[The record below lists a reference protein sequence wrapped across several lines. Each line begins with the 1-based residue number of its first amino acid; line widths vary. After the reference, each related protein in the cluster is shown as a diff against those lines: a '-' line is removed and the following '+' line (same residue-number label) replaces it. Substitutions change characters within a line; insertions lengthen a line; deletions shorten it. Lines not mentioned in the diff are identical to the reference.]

1 MVGFGSKIRRI
12 GRSTGELVIIGSLVF
27 FVTILILL
35 MSGAPPLAA
44 FYHILNGSLGSWTK
58 IAQVLT
64 AWIPLT
70 LCASG
75 LLFSFRVGLW
85 NIGVEGQVVAGAIA
99 ATAVMKLGGTFEIPW
114 MIILFSFVVAFFAG
128 SLWAGLAGLLKTRGG
143 VNEIFGG
150 LGLNFVAHGL
160 TLWLIFG
167 PWKRAGVASMSGTE
181 PFPEL
186 LWLSGFLSNRLSPSG
201 IVLATAALLATG
213 WVLGRTR
220 FGLNLKGVG
229 SNPRAAYLHGLKPDR
244 YFIYAMAMAGGTA
257 GLAGAFQVA
266 GVYHRLIPIIS
277 SNYGYLA
284 LLVVMLSGYRVGV
297 VPAIAFFFACL
308 NVGSIQLPMMLQLD
322 SSLSGIIQGTMVLAT
337 LLAHGW
343 KSWRSKA

>member
-1 MVGFGSKIRRI
+1 M
-12 GRSTGELVIIGSLVF
+12 
-27 FVTILILL
+27 
-35 MSGAPPLAA
+35 
-44 FYHILNGSLGSWTK
+44 
-58 IAQVLT
+58 
-64 AWIPLT
+64 
-70 LCASG
+70 
-75 LLFSFRVGLW
+75 
-85 NIGVEGQVVAGAIA
+85 AGAIG
-99 ATAVMKLGGTFEIPW
+99 ATAIMKLGGTFLMPS
-114 MIILFSFVVAFFAG
+114 MIILFSFVAAFVAG

-167 PWKRAGVASMSGTE
+167 PWKRTGVASMSGTE

-186 LWLSGFLSNRLSPSG
+186 LWLSGLLSNRLSPSG
-201 IVLATAALLATG
+201 IVLATAVLVVTG

-220 FGLNLKGVG
+220 FGLGLKAVG
-229 SNPRAAYLHGLKPDR
+229 SNPKAAFLHGLKPDR
-244 YFIYAMAMAGGTA
+244 YCMYAMAMAGGSA

-284 LLVVMLSGYRVGV
+284 LLVVMLSGYKVGGA
-297 VPAIAFFFACL
+297 PAIAFFFACL

-322 SSLSGIIQGTMVLAT
+322 SSLSGIIQGTLVLVT
-337 LLAHGW
+337 LLAQGW
-343 KSWRSKA
+343 RKK